1 MPRTSLAMASRSALL
16 SGCELSFSCSSTAA
30 SLENSW
36 SRELFERAALSSV
49 LGEPAGS
56 AAAGAEAACRGE
68 GCGVER
74 AVASGGLLATGVTRC
89 CCCDAAPSCPSHPS
103 PSPSPSPWPPWPWRR
118 SRPCKGACGWP
129 TFRGNPANGYI
140 RSPSLCSMSRGSYDD
155 FVRRVQVRLAKRQR
169 SDSLQVW
176 DISETDRLAAG
187 APDHRAR
194 V

>member
-1 MPRTSLAMASRSALL
+1 MPRTSLAMASRSALR

-36 SRELFERAALSSV
+36 SRELFERAALPGV

-89 CCCDAAPSCPSHPS
+89 CCCDAAPFSFAPFSFS
-103 PSPSPSPWPPWPWRR
+103 FSLASLALEEEPPMQARR
-118 SRPCKGACGWP
+118 LRM
-129 TFRGNPANGYI
+129 ANV
-140 RSPSLCSMSRGSYDD
+140 SAKSS
-155 FVRRVQVRLAKRQR
+155 QRLDA
-169 SDSLQVW
+169 
-176 DISETDRLAAG
+176 
-187 APDHRAR
+187 
-194 V
+194 

>member
-89 CCCDAAPSCPSHPS
+89 CCCDAAPLSFAPLSFS
-103 PSPSPSPWPPWPWRR
+103 FSFSFSLASLALEEEPPMQGRFADGQRFGEMQPTNTTRA
-118 SRPCKGACGWP
+118 SACWILDW
-129 TFRGNPANGYI
+129 TLV
-140 RSPSLCSMSRGSYDD
+140 S
-155 FVRRVQVRLAKRQR
+155 
-169 SDSLQVW
+169 
-176 DISETDRLAAG
+176 
-187 APDHRAR
+187 
-194 V
+194 

>member
-1 MPRTSLAMASRSALL
+1 MPRTSLAMASRSALR

-89 CCCDAAPSCPSHPS
+89 CCCDAAPLSFAPFSFS
-103 PSPSPSPWPPWPWRR
+103 FSFSLASLALEEEPPMQGRLRMGQRFGEIQPTNPGGCAARV
-118 SRPCKGACGWP
+118 CACWG
-129 TFRGNPANGYI
+129 
-140 RSPSLCSMSRGSYDD
+140 SL
-155 FVRRVQVRLAKRQR
+155 VRRLRPAASSTCEEAALRFTAGVGHQR
-169 SDSLQVW
+169 D
-176 DISETDRLAAG
+176 G
-187 APDHRAR
+187 
-194 V
+194 